1 LATLLNSHQFTYQVV
16 FTKMNAELI
25 TITKDEVFADELDML
40 NKLHKYWNDL
50 VKISFRW
57 KDIAEKEMDNFM
69 DKKRIKRYLKD
80 KLLNECSKIIEKIS
94 KLKSEHHRFLEKQ
107 IFLVD
112 ELKDR
117 SIYIKKT
124 F

>member
-1 LATLLNSHQFTYQVV
+1 MATLLESRQFTYQVV

-25 TITKDEVFADELDML
+25 TITKDEVFTDELDML

-50 VKISFRW
+50 VKVSFRW
-57 KDIAEKEMDNFM
+57 KEIAEKEMENFM
-69 DKKRIKRYLKD
+69 DRKRIKRYLKD
-80 KLLNECSKIIEKIS
+80 KLLAECSNIIGKIS
-94 KLKSEHHRFLEKQ
+94 RLKSDHYRFLMKQ
-107 IFLVD
+107 EFLLN